1 MSAGVKD
8 LGREQGVRVLGRERV
23 NVAIGNLE
31 DWVGHNSLE
40 RNGKR
45 LFGFRK
51 IRSRTE
57 ESDFYSRWGQTD
69 KDVLLQW
76 NFSGRVPYW
85 ILVRP
90 ASIV

>member
-40 RNGKR
+40 RNGK
-45 LFGFRK
+45 K
-51 IRSRTE
+51 II
-57 ESDFYSRWGQTD
+57 W
-69 KDVLLQW
+69 V
-76 NFSGRVPYW
+76 
-85 ILVRP
+85 
-90 ASIV
+90 